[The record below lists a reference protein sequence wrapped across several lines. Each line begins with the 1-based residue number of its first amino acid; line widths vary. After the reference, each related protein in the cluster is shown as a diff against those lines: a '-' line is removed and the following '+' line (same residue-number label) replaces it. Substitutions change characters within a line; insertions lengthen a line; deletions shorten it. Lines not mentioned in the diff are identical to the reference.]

1 MHPRSL
7 VLLPVLLAW
16 GCGIQSFDA
25 FLGDSGTQEGVKDG
39 GNADGGGDG
48 AGVDSGLS
56 GGSDGSGDGDPC
68 PDADADGVDT
78 CSGDCDDADA
88 NVFPG
93 AAELDD
99 ATACMRDADGDGWGD
114 AMATGDVV
122 PGTDC
127 NDDDPD
133 LDPVDAD
140 GDGASPCGGDCND
153 DDPLTGAGL
162 AWKDD
167 ATACMTDADGDG
179 WGASAVVPPV
189 VAGLDCDDG
198 DPARNPDGAE
208 VPFDSVDTDC
218 DGDDGGFTTSASGGG
233 GSGYGIYDYQTT
245 LSSAN
250 VSSCPTVYGV
260 TVSVNIT
267 HSYIGDLQVILR
279 APSGTQVVLHDRSG
293 GSTDNISGTYG
304 TSGGTLSASGSMAS
318 FVGGTGTGIWQL
330 SVADNAGSDQGQIS
344 SWSVS
349 LSCL

>member
-1 MHPRSL
+1 MHHRSL

-16 GCGIQSFDA
+16 GCGIQNFDE
-25 FLGDSGTQEGVKDG
+25 FLVDSGTKEGVRANGDG
-39 GNADGGGDG
+39 GGGDG
-48 AGVDSGLS
+48 AEVDSGLA
-56 GGSDGSGDGDPC
+56 GGSDGDAPC
-68 PDADADGVDT
+68 PDADADGVDS

-88 NVFPG
+88 DAFPG

-99 ATACMRDADGDGWGD
+99 ASACMRDADGDGWGD
-114 AMATGDVV
+114 ATVTGDVV

-162 AWKDD
+162 AWRDD

-189 VAGLDCDDG
+189 VAGLDCDDTNA
-198 DPARNPDGAE
+198 ARNPDATE

-218 DGDDGGFTTSASGGG
+218 DGEDGGFTTSASGGG
-233 GSGYGIYDYQTT
+233 GSGYSIYDYETT

-250 VSSCPTVYGV
+250 VSSCPTVYDV
-260 TVSVNIT
+260 TVALNIT
-267 HSYIGDLQVILR
+267 HTYIGDLQVILR
-279 APSGTQVVLHDRSG
+279 APSGAQVVLHDRTG

-304 TSGGTLSASGSMAS
+304 SSGGTLSAAGSMAS
-318 FVGGTGTGIWQL
+318 FLGGTGSGIWQL
-330 SVADNAGSDQGQIS
+330 SVYDGAGSDQGQIS